1 MITAIYIGTE
11 RLDLFEDENIVIK
24 SNVSKISDI
33 TKVFTDTSNT
43 FTVPATDVNNDIF
56 KHWYN
61 PNIVNGF
68 DARKKVPAVI
78 ELGGLNFKVGQI
90 QLNKV
95 DTKQGIPYSYS
106 LDYFGNLVALK
117 DLVGN
122 DKLTDLDMSSFN
134 FNYTSTE
141 VINRLKNIFNVSFS
155 LLSKRRL
162 LYDSTNTVEI
172 NDKQTNIYWDG
183 TTSNINGVRIT
194 DLYGSVKQNAI
205 ISAIQT
211 KYNLTFSTDF
221 FNATDFNNQFLTL
234 TGTDEYTSVQV
245 PLTTSLETVDNTVNG
260 NTMLAEGFGGSSER
274 VTYSIQLFVYP
285 VDPTITYSIYIKSNG
300 IIVGQKDNLTGN
312 SSIEVLQS
320 EIETQFNNV
329 TYWVASDLP
338 INFNA
343 DSLRLRQS
351 SSVNRSAFASG
362 LVVNTPIF
370 DVSKRMPDIKVID
383 YLKGL
388 FQISKLIVIP
398 QKDGTIYVDSLDQY
412 YRKGK
417 LYDLSDYIDVSAY
430 EVSRGDIFSEI
441 NYKFQEPQTILAKE
455 FKRQN
460 NIAYGDLEY
469 KINDE
474 DFIEGGSIAFDLP
487 FENMVY
493 ERIVD
498 VNDSE
503 NVRQVQYG
511 LVQDENLDFVTL
523 KPHIHYIHNL
533 PSSYKF
539 INDGNLG
546 ERISFSNIPALTYP
560 RFAYL
565 YSLTF
570 GNEFD
575 TYDGRLVTNSLFF
588 NYHKDYIER
597 IFSEKKREYNFK
609 AKDLPT
615 SVVLQLQLN
624 DVIQIKENYYRIES
638 FDVNTSNNDVDFK
651 LINDRNVN
659 IVPQIPI
666 TGDNTFLTV
675 DSTIVTSDQTIF

>member
-68 DARKKVPAVI
+68 DARKKVPSVI

-194 DLYGSVKQNAI
+194 DLYGSIKQNAI

-285 VDPTITYSIYIKSNG
+285 VDPTITYSIYIKSDG
-300 IIVGQKDNLTGN
+300 VIVGQKDNLVGN

-362 LVVNTPIF
+362 LVANTPIF

-412 YRKGK
+412 YRKGN

-430 EVSRGDIFSEI
+430 EVSRGDIFSGI

-474 DFIEGGSIAFDLP
+474 DFIDGGSIAFDLP

-539 INDGNLG
+539 INDANLG
-546 ERISFSNIPALTYP
+546 EWISTSNIPALTYP

-570 GNEFD
+570 GNEFN
-575 TYDGRLVTNSLFF
+575 TYDGSLVTNSLFF

-615 SVVLQLQLN
+615 SVILQLQLN
-624 DVIQIKENYYRIES
+624 DVIQIKEDYYRIES
-638 FDVNTSNNDVDFK
+638 FDVNTSNNNVDFK

-659 IVPQIPI
+659 IIP
-666 TGDNTFLTV
+666 
-675 DSTIVTSDQTIF
+675 

>member
-194 DLYGSVKQNAI
+194 DLYGSIKQNAI
-205 ISAIQT
+205 ISAIQS

-474 DFIEGGSIAFDLP
+474 DFIDGGSIAFDLP